1 MNSLEKLYIDMEG
14 ISIKELKEKQNY
26 ASIISNTLKNID
38 KKYIDILHYVISK
51 DTIKGYKYNYKD
63 LYILKDYLLH
73 LLNNKEYAQTAD
85 GFLIE
90 VDVYEKLWLYMNTN
104 ELKFTSKT
112 ILYLNN
118 NIDICKNIYRNIKRG
133 LVNYPIDRG
142 YIY

>member
-14 ISIKELKEKQNY
+14 ISIKELEKKQTY

-51 DTIKGYKYNYKD
+51 NTIKDYEYNFND
-63 LYILKDYLLH
+63 IYILKEYLLH
-73 LLNNKEYAQTAD
+73 LLNNKEYEQTSD
-85 GFLIE
+85 GLYIE
-90 VDVYEKLWLYMNTN
+90 ITLYDKLWLYMNID
-104 ELKFTSKT
+104 ELIFTSKV
-112 ILYLNN
+112 ILYLYD

-133 LVNYPIDRG
+133 LVKYPVDRA

>member
-14 ISIKELKEKQNY
+14 ISIKELKEKQTY

-51 DTIKGYKYNYKD
+51 DTIKDYEYNYKD

-73 LLNNKEYAQTAD
+73 LLNNKEYEQTAD
-85 GFLIE
+85 GFFTE
-90 VDVYEKLWLYMNTN
+90 VNVYEKLWLYMNTD
-104 ELKFTSKT
+104 ELIFTSKT
-112 ILYLNN
+112 ILYLND

-133 LVNYPIDRG
+133 LINYPFDRA
-142 YIY
+142 YMY